1 MANSSDLPKYC
12 VGAVT
17 AEASDSPRE
26 RSAVLLRRIS
36 RALRDPQAEDWV
48 TLDLSMAQLKLL
60 FSLYYRGPATVGAL
74 AHVHGLKLPTVSTTL
89 ERLVRAGYVERTD
102 DPDDRRV
109 VINRLTANGGALVE
123 RLREERRLRIDQAL
137 DKLAPRDVATLH
149 EGLSALA
156 AALGLNRPNGSAAAP
171 EVSTVESAR

>member
-1 MANSSDLPKYC
+1 
-12 VGAVT
+12 
-17 AEASDSPRE
+17 
-26 RSAVLLRRIS
+26 LRRIS
-36 RALRDPQAEDWV
+36 RALRDPQTEDWL

-60 FSLYYRGPATVGAL
+60 FSLFYRGPATVGTL

-89 ERLVRAGYVERTD
+89 ERLVRAGHVERTN

-109 VINRLTANGGALVE
+109 VINRLTADGAALVE

-156 AALGLNRPNGSAAAP
+156 AALGLNRPNGSAATP
-171 EVSTVESAR
+171 DVSTVETAR